1 MIDMCR
7 CIFRVILPLLN
18 VVVVA
23 AATKEATTASGATIS
38 SSLVIVAAVL
48 CHQCGRVAT
57 CVAPMQMGIVM
68 ISQGQWHHNIMAR
81 PSRHIL

>member
-1 MIDMCR
+1 MIDKCR

-23 AATKEATTASGATIS
+23 ATKEATTASGATILVTRHRSGCFVS
-38 SSLVIVAAVL
+38 SVWPGGDM
-48 CHQCGRVAT
+48 CGTDADGHRDDQ
-57 CVAPMQMGIVM
+57 PR
-68 ISQGQWHHNIMAR
+68 QWHHNIMAR